1 VGRAGTNGH
10 TKDAMVLTS
19 STKSASLMPN
29 GSKGSCMIAATGA
42 PAPHAS
48 LALLDHRQPEMRFWR
63 KRSFAF
69 VTALP
74 ARKENMA
81 AMVAAVAAMVATV
94 DPGGFPN
101 DIMGPVRG
109 WRSWNAVFSDVTQE
123 FMTRQVGVVC
133 V

>member
-1 VGRAGTNGH
+1 
-10 TKDAMVLTS
+10 
-19 STKSASLMPN
+19 
-29 GSKGSCMIAATGA
+29 
-42 PAPHAS
+42 
-48 LALLDHRQPEMRFWR
+48 
-63 KRSFAF
+63 